1 MLKLS
6 EEINILR
13 GFRVRF
19 ESMNGTVGFGAVK
32 ATNADGASAKW
43 RAYWDKD
50 MYRTYGAIK
59 SLRITQDDDAMEL
72 CDATVATLVRRG
84 EVVG

>member
-1 MLKLS
+1 MLDLDKK
-6 EEINILR
+6 INILH

-32 ATNADGASAKW
+32 ATNADGASVRW

-50 MYRTYGAIK
+50 MYGTCGAIK

-84 EVVG
+84 ELR